1 MPKNLQDLTND
12 WLARIELNQRAHWI
26 SLERLDRMHF
36 SIGLAAIIL
45 STLAGATLLIGTG
58 DVYIRSFAGL
68 IALVSAVLVGIQTF
82 FNHARRSGMHRAAST
97 QLSLLRREIEGIE
110 KLPAKYLRTQDEIL
124 INIADRL
131 LRMEESVPQVDR
143 EIIREIRSR
152 SQSSDLLLKR
162 MKKK

>member
-1 MPKNLQDLTND
+1 MT
-12 WLARIELNQRAHWI
+12 
-26 SLERLDRMHF
+26 
-36 SIGLAAIIL
+36 
-45 STLAGATLLIGTG
+45 STGRWN
-58 DVYIRSFAGL
+58 VIRSFAGL